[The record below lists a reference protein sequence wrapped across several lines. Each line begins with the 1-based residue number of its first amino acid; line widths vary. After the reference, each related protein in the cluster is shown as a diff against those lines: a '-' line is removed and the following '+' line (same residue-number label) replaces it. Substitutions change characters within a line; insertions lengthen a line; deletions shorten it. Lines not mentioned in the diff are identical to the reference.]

1 MRIPKEPKT
10 LKSDLKS
17 LSRFKTKIAAVV
29 NQLQLPISL
38 YAATER
44 DRFRKPRTGMWE
56 ELREYFDLD
65 AGEGVDLDGSL
76 FVGDAGGRLADVN
89 SRSGADFACSDR

>member
-1 MRIPKEPKT
+1 MRIPNEPKT

-17 LSRFKTKIAAVV
+17 LSIFKAKIVAVL
-29 NQLQLPISL
+29 NHLQLPISL

-56 ELREYFDLD
+56 EMKEYFDLD
-65 AGEGVDLDGSL
+65 AGDGIDLYGSL
-76 FVGDAGGRLADVN
+76 FIGDAGGRLADID
-89 SRSGADFACSDR
+89 SRRGGDFACSDR